1 MNDIR
6 LLFAEFED
14 SRDENGKRV
23 NEKYEEIKKVIRMF
37 QQILSDEGLRDM
49 ENKDLF
55 LFLGSRFMKWSW
67 TDPSVNKWEFAEK
80 LDEFKRLIRYMKD
93 ESIPVEERMEN
104 AFKKFGISGL
114 TPKILS
120 GILFVLYPDKYGVWN
135 SENEK
140 ALRILGKIPKLTGRV
155 GEDYRRIN
163 EKFHELANELDIDL
177 IKLDMFLSYVA
188 NRENILKRKKE
199 LLELGLSEE
208 EDKDKI
214 PELREKG
221 ETGKLYIS
229 QVFPGGL
236 ISLPTEVIKFCN
248 LKEGDFLEISY
259 NVHGEIILRKVR
271 IKVLK

>member
-140 ALRILGKIPKLTGRV
+140 ALRILG
-155 GEDYRRIN
+155 
-163 EKFHELANELDIDL
+163 
-177 IKLDMFLSYVA
+177 
-188 NRENILKRKKE
+188 
-199 LLELGLSEE
+199 
-208 EDKDKI
+208 
-214 PELREKG
+214 
-221 ETGKLYIS
+221 
-229 QVFPGGL
+229 
-236 ISLPTEVIKFCN
+236 
-248 LKEGDFLEISY
+248 
-259 NVHGEIILRKVR
+259 
-271 IKVLK
+271 